1 MSEVSLSAELGMF
14 MFVCVCVCSHCEMKL
29 QFTMTI
35 WHRQLQSAGEERE
48 SGEGG
53 IEAYSQAL

>member
-48 SGEGG
+48 RVER
-53 IEAYSQAL
+53 EV